1 VIVALLNL
9 ALTQLRSP
17 VGIEQ
22 EPEITQFASVTMA
35 MHSIHSKRG
44 ITMSFSISR
53 SVCLSALLMVCIT
66 GSAQAQILDD
76 HFDDGIVETN
86 TTGIG
91 SGFIP
96 YVQATGSIFES
107 GSELVFNLEAGSL
120 QSLYSND
127 SLDLFTSSGTK
138 STFHVTGGS
147 VAGDVPYDFPAGDN
161 GRIWLGLVTS
171 STNTGSFA
179 LPIDSTPERHGL
191 WVSLYDTIDGNG
203 FNQATLG
210 PGTNPNDYNGQVGWV
225 GADGTRTIL
234 AQFTYDTYLLNDPA
248 HNSIDVVMTVSDS
261 AYGISFGGADPGV
274 MVQTGSLSGALPSA
288 PSGTFKLATGIQSGG
303 QAATSSLEIDR
314 ITVAAITIDTDFD
327 DLNGTNIADFH
338 ILRSNFLTGTTHAQG
353 DANADGSVN
362 HRDFFLWRSAFL
374 GGGGN
379 AAAIDW
385 SSVPEPSTSLLVLST
400 SLTVVCCR
408 RAPRRIR
415 K

>member
-1 VIVALLNL
+1 
-9 ALTQLRSP
+9 
-17 VGIEQ
+17 
-22 EPEITQFASVTMA
+22 
-35 MHSIHSKRG
+35 
-44 ITMSFSISR
+44 
-53 SVCLSALLMVCIT
+53 
-66 GSAQAQILDD
+66 
-76 HFDDGIVETN
+76 
-86 TTGIG
+86 
-91 SGFIP
+91 
-96 YVQATGSIFES
+96 
-107 GSELVFNLEAGSL
+107 
-120 QSLYSND
+120 
-127 SLDLFTSSGTK
+127 
-138 STFHVTGGS
+138 
-147 VAGDVPYDFPAGDN
+147 
-161 GRIWLGLVTS
+161 VTS
-171 STNTGSFA
+171 TANTGSFA
-179 LPIDSTPERHGL
+179 LPIDTTPGRHGL
-191 WVSLYDTIDGNG
+191 WVSLYDTVDGNG

-261 AYGISFGGADPGV
+261 AYGISFGGADAGV

-288 PSGTFKLATGIQSGG
+288 PSGTFKLASTIQSGG

-362 HRDFFLWRSAFL
+362 HRDFFLWRTAFL